1 MAGASPRRRGHP
13 GDSSHSSPRGR
24 GSFSST
30 RGRGR
35 STIPSSNSGDSVSKA
50 GSRGRPSSSTLS
62 RGSFHRGRAA
72 CVGGRGG
79 NSSSSSRSE
88 RRANAARFSFRPS
101 PSSVPCVASEAEGS
115 EAFATA
121 APASSGLER
130 SVSVTPAAAFSSP
143 EAEELLRQCRPLSWL
158 SKWDR
163 MPWFAALKKVE
174 SEVLVLPLAPAT
186 AGDGAPSSES
196 DEGEREAFF
205 AYFFMLGERLLLQL
219 SEEYEALLSEDSEQ
233 RWFLQLAREPVTASA
248 TAARVVRAG
257 KKEQRSRR
265 DAAEASFAGSEFGA
279 EPTKGTRGDALSAL
293 SLLIQQQPLCACK
306 WLHKLLYMISGKKE
320 SAGGRRTWGRNC
332 QSAVEAAF
340 SLFDGP
346 LILPAF
352 RKLRGLA
359 QQPQYL
365 RDRVWAFW
373 GRSGGR
379 GQATAVGEKA
389 AQKQRKDTKEKK
401 EKKAPEGEGDEPREV
416 ALLQLAMLWRLEA
429 EFKGIYANFVQLL
442 ADGVSDSVLHFA
454 RRSLRLAWSLL
465 MRKKEEEQKLLA
477 LLVRSLGSRETQV
490 ASSASH
496 LLAQLLVRHAP
507 MKHVV
512 AVYVGNFLL
521 ANLHEALSRAVACA
535 ENTWEAVLLALSAH
549 SRKKEKRRR
558 RRLLERGLDAQGE
571 TGSGARTTK
580 EKEKEKNKRVELL
593 GRLVTR
599 LLRSGCQ
606 RPQARGKTRENGAR
620 REDHADADGEEDRR
634 EEAEEEQE
642 RAPERQ
648 AGTAFAKLM
657 IRGKEKRM
665 RPLPAVEA
673 KTLQMQILTLLMPAK
688 LPDFL
693 QGVYRAV
700 LFFSELQFHKDTDG
714 EVAAHVTRV
723 YLQVF
728 TQLHRFPALLRT
740 RLSRT
745 RPTSAKHSTALPCP
759 SVPPLY
765 TLASLNRLTR
775 ALLNGLHR
783 ALPYLPSK
791 SFSSPLSAALRETK
805 EPQSHTAGQ
814 TPSPTDDEAEM
825 LETLFALAHTLPSMA
840 SRIVV
845 LRLLHRL
852 TETANGA
859 SDRLSRVVYEHLND
873 PSVFAASNRSAL
885 LSLVCALVLPES
897 PLSLEDSLSL
907 ARTVAVC
914 KRVLQVSLAHADLP
928 GVTAAAAV
936 IASLLVARA
945 KRGAQSGKKGL
956 SAKKTRVEQLLSE
969 TEDNL
974 ITDENSHALALEDD
988 TAKQKGKNR
997 TNRRDET
1004 DENDLASTSPCVYD
1018 PTKRDPR
1025 YSRASQSRLWEL
1037 AAASAFYHPAVS
1049 ALASST
1055 IDACSSLPRG
1065 KKGSSGA
1072 QERPKKRSKVDLAFD
1087 EDSVVALPTTL
1098 THSRVLD
1105 LLAYKPR
1112 AEWGREAEKGKEKKQ
1127 GEAEKQRAKSP
1138 FALGRAAAFPLD
1150 SARHWLARGEKIPP
1164 QEEFMSLYFQ
1174 DPFIAE
1180 SEKLRQKKRKL
1191 GDRASD
1197 EGSDEERVDESDEEK
1212 HDQLLSDEEVDNFLT
1227 EQLTA
1232 QFGADAPSDEEDFE
1246 DDGFGDL
1253 EDELDGEDGEAKDE
1267 AEGDEVEGDED
1278 VDWDALS
1285 SGDEE
1290 MEDAIFGGDEGDDE
1304 EESDRGGSRKTGG
1317 KKRSAASG
1325 LRAAHLERLR
1335 AHVKKHSKLGEPGG
1349 SFVSAEGLEDLL
1361 KG

>member
-1 MAGASPRRRGHP
+1 MAGTSPHRGGHP
-13 GDSSHSSPRGR
+13 GASAASSQRGR

-35 STIPSSNSGDSVSKA
+35 GTIPSSTSRNSTSRSG
-50 GSRGRPSSSTLS
+50 GSRGRHCSSFS
-62 RGSFHRGRAA
+62 RGVSHRGRAA

-79 NSSSSSRSE
+79 NSSSSPCSR
-88 RRANAARFSFRPS
+88 RRPNAASASFCPS
-101 PSSVPCVASEAEGS
+101 PSAPCIASEAEGA

-121 APASSGLER
+121 APASPGLES
-130 SVSVTPAAAFSSP
+130 SVSAAPVAAFSSP
-143 EAEELLRQCRPLSWL
+143 EAEALLRQCRPLSWL

-163 MPWFAALKKVE
+163 LPWFAALKKVE
-174 SEVLVLPLAPAT
+174 SEVLVLPLAPAA
-186 AGDGAPSSES
+186 AGGSEPSSEK
-196 DEGEREAFF
+196 DEEAREAFF
-205 AYFFMLGERLLLQL
+205 AYFFLLGERLLLQL

-233 RWFLQLAREPVTASA
+233 RWFLQLAREPVAASA
-248 TAARVVRAG
+248 TAARVVRPG
-257 KKEQRSRR
+257 KKEQRRRR
-265 DAAEASFAGSEFGA
+265 DAAEDAFAGTEFAA

-320 SAGGRRTWGRNC
+320 AVGGRRTWGRNC

-346 LILPAF
+346 SILPAF
-352 RKLRGLA
+352 RKLRYLA

-373 GRSGGR
+373 GRSGDR
-379 GQATAVGEKA
+379 AQPTPAAEKPTD
-389 AQKQRKDTKEKK
+389 KKEKKK
-401 EKKAPEGEGDEPREV
+401 EKKAQEGEGDEPREV

-429 EFKGIYANFVQLL
+429 EFKVIYANFVQLL

-465 MRKKEEEQKLLA
+465 MRKKEEEQKLLS

-507 MKHVV
+507 MKQVV
-512 AVYVGNFLL
+512 VVFVGNFLL
-521 ANLHEALSRAVACA
+521 ANLHEALSRAAAAA
-535 ENTWEAVLLALSAH
+535 EKTWEAVRLASSAQT
-549 SRKKEKRRR
+549 RKKEKRRR
-558 RRLLERGLDAQGE
+558 RRLLERGLDAEGE
-571 TGSGARTTK
+571 TAAGLGTTTK
-580 EKEKEKNKRVELL
+580 EKEKKEKANNKRVELL

-606 RPQARGKTRENGAR
+606 WPQTRAKTRDNVAR
-620 REDHADADGEEDRR
+620 QERHPAADAEEDRR

-642 RAPERQ
+642 GDPQRQ
-648 AGTAFAKLM
+648 AGTAFANRM
-657 IRGKEKRM
+657 IRGKTKRM
-665 RPLPAVEA
+665 RPLPAIEV
-673 KTLQMQILTLLMPAK
+673 KSLQMQILTLLMPAK

-728 TQLHRFPALLRT
+728 TQLHRFPASLRA

-745 RPTSAKHSTALPCP
+745 RPTSAKDSAAIPCP

-775 ALLNGLHR
+775 ALLNGMHR
-783 ALPYLPSK
+783 ALPYLPVE

-805 EPQSHTAGQ
+805 EPQKIDAGS
-814 TPSPTDDEAEM
+814 TPSPTDDAAEM

-885 LSLVCALVLPES
+885 LSLVCSLVLPDS
-897 PLSLEDSLSL
+897 PLSLKDSLSL

-945 KRGAQSGKKGL
+945 KRAAKTGKKGL
-956 SAKKTRVEQLLSE
+956 SAKKSRVEQLLSE

-974 ITDENSHALALEDD
+974 ITDENSNALALADEN
-988 TAKQKGKNR
+988 AKEKGKNNK
-997 TNRRDET
+997 NRRDEA
-1004 DENDLASTSPCVYD
+1004 DSSDLASTSPCVYD

-1049 ALASST
+1049 ALACST

-1065 KKGSSGA
+1065 TTVSSDS
-1072 QERPKKRSKVDLAFD
+1072 QERPRKRPKVDLAFD
-1087 EDSVVALPTTL
+1087 EDSVVALSTTL

-1112 AEWGREAEKGKEKKQ
+1112 AEWGRETEKGREKKQ
-1127 GEAEKQRAKSP
+1127 GEAEMQRAKSP

-1150 SARHWLARGEKIPP
+1150 SARHWVARGEKIPP

-1191 GDRASD
+1191 GDRTSD

-1212 HDQLLSDEEVDNFLT
+1212 QDQLLSDEEVDNFLT
-1227 EQLTA
+1227 EQLAA

-1253 EDELDGEDGEAKDE
+1253 EDEVDGEDGEAKDE
-1267 AEGDEVEGDED
+1267 AEEDDVEGDEE

-1290 MEDAIFGGDEGDDE
+1290 MEDAIFGGDEGDVE
-1304 EESDRGGSRKTGG
+1304 EESDRGGSRTTGG
-1317 KKRSAASG
+1317 KRKSSANG